1 MLLLSGLKLA
11 AVLCNLSLS
20 LKKMEF
26 FFDFLRRPYKL
37 DKELK
42 AHSPFSAPLVPIGR
56 RGSSSRIESGSKF
69 QLVKDYEHTA
79 HLALYKSSIFVF
91 A

>member
-1 MLLLSGLKLA
+1 
-11 AVLCNLSLS
+11 
-20 LKKMEF
+20 MES
-26 FFDFLRRPYKL
+26 FFDFLRRPYTL

-56 RGSSSRIESGSKF
+56 RGSSGRIESGSKF
-69 QLVKDYEHTA
+69 QLVKDYEHA
-79 HLALYKSSIFVF
+79 ANLALYKSSIFVF

>member
-1 MLLLSGLKLA
+1 
-11 AVLCNLSLS
+11 
-20 LKKMEF
+20 MES
-26 FFDFLRRPYKL
+26 FFDFLRRPYTL

-56 RGSSSRIESGSKF
+56 RGSSSSRIESGSKF
-69 QLVKDYEHTA
+69 QLVKDYERTA